1 LAYQAEAVFMR
12 ILVTGASGFLG
23 RHVTAHLGRQ
33 RHEVLRL
40 TRGPLDPV
48 DPRLLHWDPSKAELD
63 VRALQGLD
71 AVIHLAGEGI
81 ADARWTEA
89 YKQRLL
95 DSRIQSTRLL
105 VEALAGQAQKPKIF
119 LAASAVGYYGDR
131 GNEELSEASTPGQ
144 GFLPSLCS
152 QWEAEAACAAE
163 LGMRVLHLRLG
174 MVLGTDGGVLKKTLL
189 PFKLGFGGRLGSGR
203 QWMSWIAV
211 SDAVRAVSFLLE
223 RPESSGIYNV
233 VAPNPVTNA
242 QYTQSLRRALSR
254 PALLPIPGFALRA
267 AFGEMAD
274 ALLLAG
280 QRAFPVRLKADGFT
294 WELPYIGEALNGL
307 LQA

>member
-1 LAYQAEAVFMR
+1 MR

-23 RHVTAHLGRQ
+23 RHLTAQLGRQ

-40 TRGPLDPV
+40 TRGPLDPA
-48 DPRLLHWDPSKAELD
+48 DPRLLHWDPSRAEVD
-63 VRALQGLD
+63 ARALQDLD

-89 YKQRLL
+89 YKQRLC
-95 DSRIQSTRLL
+95 DSRLQSTRLL
-105 VEALAGQAQKPKIF
+105 VEALSAQRQKPKIF

-131 GNEELSEASTPGQ
+131 GNEDLSEASTQGQ
-144 GFLPSLCS
+144 GFLPALCA
-152 QWEAEAACAAE
+152 QWEAEAARAAD

-174 MVLGTDGGVLKKTLL
+174 MVMGTDGGILKKTLL
-189 PFKLGFGGRLGSGR
+189 PFKLGFGGRLGSGL
-203 QWMSWIAV
+203 QWMSWIAM

-223 RPESSGIYNV
+223 RPAGTGVYNLA
-233 VAPNPVTNA
+233 APNPVTNA

-280 QRAFPVRLKADGFT
+280 QKAFPARLKAEGFT
-294 WELPYIGEALNGL
+294 WELPYIGEALNRL